1 MLAKRCCGHMM
12 GVEGWMNHLILLYV
26 GPYSLSFHINIGGPS
41 FNIYQALEPHII
53 FSLEPIL
60 YLINH
65 WNPILYF
72 INHWN
77 PILWL
82 KKYHIHP
89 PSPSQIS
96 ASCSSW
102 LQQHW
107 ARQEPNSFVS
117 LFHHYITFGHRK
129 KNILCVLSTL
139 IKLYPH
145 RDGQENLVPL
155 LSCSSMMYR
164 LHTCLSHLIGLKLR
178 DSASSFHWLSSS
190 IFSCSIGWLSRI
202 GNTSSHLHYMMF
214 PSIQTIYFLWGYDPG
229 NMSVSIYLLLLS
241 WAQFTVV

>member
-1 MLAKRCCGHMM
+1 ML
-12 GVEGWMNHLILLYV
+12 VLTPYLSILIYIKHWNPILYFHWN
-26 GPYSLSFHINIGGPS
+26 PYYL
-41 FNIYQALEPHII
+41 
-53 FSLEPIL
+53 L

-117 LFHHYITFGHRK
+117 LFHHYITFGHGK

-139 IKLYPH
+139 IKLCPH

-164 LHTCLSHLIGLKLR
+164 LHTCLSHLVGLKFLVVPISSCPQTAQTCLHR
-178 DSASSFHWLSSS
+178 ASRASEPWLDLEGREESSHEMQQQPTHIRSKNLIGSKIKKWRILILKNQNLPSQNSRLLSSGQKKWKTL
-190 IFSCSIGWLSRI
+190 I
-202 GNTSSHLHYMMF
+202 
-214 PSIQTIYFLWGYDPG
+214 
-229 NMSVSIYLLLLS
+229 
-241 WAQFTVV
+241 

>member
-12 GVEGWMNHLILLYV
+12 GVEGWMNHLTLLYV
-26 GPYSLSFHINIGGPS
+26 GPYILSFHINIGGPSLPS

-60 YLINH
+60 YLVNH

-117 LFHHYITFGHRK
+117 LFHHYITFGHGK

-164 LHTCLSHLIGLKLR
+164 LHTCLSHLIGLKFLVVPISSCPQTAQTCLHR
-178 DSASSFHWLSSS
+178 ASCASEPWLDLE
-190 IFSCSIGWLSRI
+190 GREE
-202 GNTSSHLHYMMF
+202 SSHEMQQQPTLIR
-214 PSIQTIYFLWGYDPG
+214 SKNLIGSKIKK
-229 NMSVSIYLLLLS
+229 
-241 WAQFTVV
+241 